1 MGYQLCTVLGQCGT
15 VCTCC
20 TVLACMNFIHTH
32 RTVAQFQKNPQE
44 SAWSIPTPPHKRWTC
59 AMFSVSHSQ
68 QRAAWGRSAAAEF
81 GQEIGHTEEDPHHQ
95 EVRAEGQQGQRVQ
108 EAGVQPEVTHWQ
120 QAAQV
125 LLDHPLPRA
134 NAAVMGGGMKRR
146 RRCGAAKNIGRKGE
160 VVDERGGGKKR
171 EFEKKYKSN
180 GKES

>member
-1 MGYQLCTVLGQCGT
+1 
-15 VCTCC
+15 
-20 TVLACMNFIHTH
+20 
-32 RTVAQFQKNPQE
+32 
-44 SAWSIPTPPHKRWTC
+44 
-59 AMFSVSHSQ
+59 MFSVSHSQ

-134 NAAVMGGGMKRR
+134 NAAVMGGGMKEE
-146 RRCGAAKNIGRKGE
+146 E
-160 VVDERGGGKKR
+160 VWSGKKYWEEGRGGGR
-171 EFEKKYKSN
+171 ERREKIKGIREKV
-180 GKES
+180 